1 MHTWLDLDSALFF
14 SFLFH
19 SFPGTR
25 KSSWCDT
32 FRKPPYVSRE
42 SFSNLRM
49 TRLFRGDRAKRVKD
63 TTQSFL
69 PPSRRGRTKEI
80 DVFRSFPSTHFLLTS
95 AVRPE
100 RYDRGRVYAR
110 TSNQSGTG
118 YRRLY
123 TSRHQPRGEPARRYV
138 PKSGRRFASPPS
150 WISPIRGLLPRPR
163 LPDNNGAFHM
173 PPATKVFETGPSV
186 SSTYL
191 TRGFGSPFFVI
202 ALFAR
207 GGMNWIW

>member
-1 MHTWLDLDSALFF
+1 
-14 SFLFH
+14 
-19 SFPGTR
+19 
-25 KSSWCDT
+25 
-32 FRKPPYVSRE
+32 
-42 SFSNLRM
+42 M
-49 TRLFRGDRAKRVKD
+49 TRLFRGDRANRVKD

-100 RYDRGRVYAR
+100 RYERGRVYAR

-123 TSRHQPRGEPARRYV
+123 MSWHRAESRRYV
-138 PKSGRRFASPPS
+138 PKSGRRFASSPS
-150 WISPIRGLLPRPR
+150 WISPIRGLLPRRR

-173 PPATKVFETGPSV
+173 PPATKVFAAGPSQV
-186 SSTYL
+186 RFKYVL
-191 TRGFGSPFFVI
+191 DARLFGSPFRHRS
-202 ALFAR
+202 LRAR
-207 GGMNWIW
+207 RNELNLIEYRYRFLLIPCQSTRRFDINNGNKETDCPLHNVP